1 MVKSGRE
8 PAACTNQNLM
18 VIDLRKL
25 VTDMQTDTY
34 SLWST
39 VVFVPSGGAM
49 AILEAQQAKNAAAV
63 ADGDEPPPLE

>member
-1 MVKSGRE
+1 
-8 PAACTNQNLM
+8 
-18 VIDLRKL
+18 
-25 VTDMQTDTY
+25 MQTDTD